1 MSLDLK
7 PTYIETKSIIKLDLK
22 EIYEYRDLIYSLVKK
37 ELLVQYKQTIL
48 GPLWFILQPII
59 YTIVFNFVF
68 GKIAKLPTD
77 GVPSF
82 LFYLCGMV
90 CWLFFS
96 ATLTNVSNAFIGNL
110 NLFTKIYFPRIIVVI
125 SSVIVNCF
133 QFFLQLSIFLFFYI
147 FYIFK
152 GLSVDTNFLYLLL
165 LPIIFLQI
173 IMLSSGVGMILASI
187 TAKYRDLRF
196 ALGMFIQLWLFATPI
211 VYPLS
216 SVPEKYELFYF
227 LNPMT
232 SIIEIF
238 KKIFFNTSIL
248 DLNMFFVSLI
258 ISFFLLILGIK
269 SFNKTQKN
277 FIDTV

>member
-1 MSLDLK
+1 M
-7 PTYIETKSIIKLDLK
+7 
-22 EIYEYRDLIYSLVKK
+22 
-37 ELLVQYKQTIL
+37 
-48 GPLWFILQPII
+48 
-59 YTIVFNFVF
+59 
-68 GKIAKLPTD
+68 
-77 GVPSF
+77 
-82 LFYLCGMV
+82 
-90 CWLFFS
+90 
-96 ATLTNVSNAFIGNL
+96 
-110 NLFTKIYFPRIIVVI
+110 
-125 SSVIVNCF
+125 
-133 QFFLQLSIFLFFYI
+133 
-147 FYIFK
+147 
-152 GLSVDTNFLYLLL
+152 SVDTNFLYLLL

-196 ALGMFIQLWLFATPI
+196 TLAMFIQLWLFATPI

-248 DLNMFFVSLI
+248 DLKMFFVSLI
-258 ISFFLLILGIK
+258 ISFLLLILGIK